1 MITQSEVATEKIRDQ
16 IIRGDVSPGAH
27 LLENPLSQQLGMS
40 RTPVRTALNTLAQ
53 EGLLEYVAKRGY
65 RVKEFTIGE
74 IVEAYNVRAT
84 LEGMACRLVAEK
96 GLDRWSKNK
105 LTKCVEDGEAIIKKT
120 GAEITDDNF
129 DGQAWRQMNT
139 TFHQT
144 IIEAAENPF
153 LQQQIRQIVFIP
165 VATLFVLADWGSRVN
180 AGNINRAQVDH
191 INILDALER
200 RQSARAESRMREHLE
215 NTGRVI
221 QDYYMNTQKLDNESS
236 PNKSADK
243 SVA

>member
-1 MITQSEVATEKIRDQ
+1 MITQSEIATENIRDQ
-16 IIRGDVSPGAH
+16 IIRGEVPPGAH
-27 LLENPLSQQLGMS
+27 LQENPLSEQLGMS

-65 RVKEFTIGE
+65 RVKEFTIAE
-74 IVEAYNVRAT
+74 MVDAYNVRAT

-96 GLDRWSKNK
+96 GMDRWSRSK
-105 LTKCVEDGEAIIKKT
+105 LEKCIEDGEAIIQKT

-144 IIEAAENPF
+144 IIEASENSF
-153 LQQQIRQIVFIP
+153 LQQQIKQIIFIP
-165 VATLFVLADWGSRVN
+165 VAALFVLADWGSRVN
-180 AGNINRAQVDH
+180 AGNIKRAQVDH
-191 INILDALER
+191 INIVDALER
-200 RQSARAESRMREHLE
+200 RQSARAEARMREHLE

-221 QDYYMNTQKLDNESS
+221 QDYYENTQETHIED
-236 PNKSADK
+236 DQ